1 MMVETTIHSF
11 SLWHHF
17 AHKPGFDAIAFAEL
31 ARSMGFQGISLSLNN
46 ENYRHLG
53 GRETARMDRLRAY
66 LTTHGMSLEVDT
78 SGTAPAHM
86 SEMLEVAHRMGATS
100 LRTYTRHGGEVR
112 EMMQNTADDLAAVT
126 RQAND
131 LGVIIVLEN
140 HEDFTGPELAEIV
153 EQVNHPNLKV
163 LYDYGNSQMVLE
175 DPIAALDAVLPHV
188 YSAHFKDHVMIR
200 AEDAG
205 QLTVAGVPVG
215 DGFLP
220 LTDLTSR
227 LLDQGLRRFTFENV
241 WAYSAPIRSGR
252 MALNGVNLGEGA
264 FAYLDPPFDPARVI
278 LQQSELTLQT
288 LVDLESQ
295 ALNHGRDNFRQ
306 VLKNQGRLETG
317 ISDESVD
324 TKGQR
329 DRQTS
334 RLE

>member
-1 MMVETTIHSF
+1 MIVETTIHSF

-17 AHKPGFDAIAFAEL
+17 AHKPDFDAIAFAEL

-53 GRETARMDRLRAY
+53 GREPERMDRLRAY
-66 LTTHGMSLEVDT
+66 LTSHGMSLEVDT

-86 SEMLEVAHRMGATS
+86 SEMLNVAHRMRATS
-100 LRTYTRHGGEVR
+100 LRTYTRHGGAVGK
-112 EMMQNTADDLAAVT
+112 MMQNTSDDLAAVM
-126 RQAND
+126 QEAAD

-153 EQVNHPNLKV
+153 ERVSHPNLKI

-188 YSAHFKDHVMIR
+188 YSVHFKDHVMIR

-220 LTDLTSR
+220 LTELTRR

-241 WAYSAPIRSGR
+241 WAYSAPIQTGR
-252 MALNGVNLGEGA
+252 RPLNGVILGEGA
-264 FAYLDPPFDPARVI
+264 FAFLDPPFDPARVI
-278 LQQSELTLQT
+278 LQQSAFSPQT

-295 ALNHGRDNFRQ
+295 ALRRGHEGFRQ
-306 VLKNQGRLETG
+306 VLKNLGATG
-317 ISDESVD
+317 DWDI
-324 TKGQR
+324 
-329 DRQTS
+329 
-334 RLE
+334 

>member
-1 MMVETTIHSF
+1 MIVETTIHSF

-17 AHKPGFDAIAFAEL
+17 AHKPDFDAIAFAEL

-46 ENYRHLG
+46 ANYRHLG
-53 GRETARMDRLRAY
+53 GREPARMDQLRAY
-66 LTTHGMSLEVDT
+66 LTKYNMSLEVDT
-78 SGTAPAHM
+78 SGTAPTHM
-86 SEMLEVAHRMGATS
+86 SEMLNVAHRMGATS
-100 LRTYTRHGGEVR
+100 LRTYTRHNGAVP
-112 EMMQNTADDLAAVT
+112 EMMQKTANDLAEVMQEA
-126 RQAND
+126 AD

-140 HEDFTGPELAEIV
+140 HEDFTGPELAKIV
-153 EQVNHPNLKV
+153 EQVSHPNLKI

-188 YSAHFKDHVMIR
+188 YSVHFKDHVMIR

-241 WAYSAPIRSGR
+241 WAYSAPIREGR
-252 MALNGVNLGEGA
+252 KALNAVNPGEGA

-278 LQQSELTLQT
+278 LQQSAFSPQS
-288 LVDLESQ
+288 LVDLENQ
-295 ALNHGRDNFRQ
+295 ALHRGHFGFQQ
-306 VLKNQGRLETG
+306 VLKNLGATG
-317 ISDESVD
+317 DWEQKHSI
-324 TKGQR
+324 
-329 DRQTS
+329 
-334 RLE
+334 